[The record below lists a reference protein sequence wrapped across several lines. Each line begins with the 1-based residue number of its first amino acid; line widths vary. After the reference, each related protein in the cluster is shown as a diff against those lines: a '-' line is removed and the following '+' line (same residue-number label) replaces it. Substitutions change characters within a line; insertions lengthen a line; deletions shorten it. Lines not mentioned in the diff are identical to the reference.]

1 MTNYTHPCKKTKSL
15 RDIFSSTDL
24 YLGQKT
30 AWKCG
35 SFSRF
40 VAPCQQ
46 SFTYEAG
53 RKRETTVTQMRMPH
67 FLRTMWRHL
76 AEATAHTWA
85 AALAFKESQRL
96 QSQRPETKSEMP
108 LTWRRL
114 QAHKHRS
121 VSARL
126 IGRDPCCRQLA
137 AFTYWERVSEWV
149 CLLATAARQG
159 RLTRLQGPRVY
170 TRAWSAAEWGR
181 GG

>member
-1 MTNYTHPCKKTKSL
+1 M
-15 RDIFSSTDL
+15 
-24 YLGQKT
+24 
-30 AWKCG
+30 
-35 SFSRF
+35 
-40 VAPCQQ
+40 
-46 SFTYEAG
+46 
-53 RKRETTVTQMRMPH
+53 TQMKMPH

-96 QSQRPETKSEMP
+96 RCQRSETKSEMP

-126 IGRDPCCRQLA
+126 IGRDPYCRQLA

-149 CLLATAARQG
+149 CLLATAAWQG
-159 RLTRLQGPRVY
+159 RLTRLRCHRDHESTREHGLQLSEEEEDKWPR
-170 TRAWSAAEWGR
+170 SAHPPPTWWQLNDLY
-181 GG
+181 